1 MIDKIWTDIQLL
13 YVEYLSF
20 FPNNLGWNKNRL
32 NGIGGTYDAI
42 ALFSYYNV
50 CKYKAN
56 FKEVKTMIENI
67 FFTII

>member
-20 FPNNLGWNKNRL
+20 FPNNLGGKKNRT
-32 NGIGGTYDAI
+32 NGIGGTYDSI
-42 ALFSYYNV
+42 VLFSYCKV

-67 FFTII
+67 FFIII